1 MSLKVV
7 PMSSQSF
14 IKVVPNLYQSFL
26 KAVSKCPKVVLKLSQ
41 SDPKFVL
48 KLSQCC
54 LETPQSCPKVK
65 SRFCPSSS
73 KWYPIIVH
81 AFPKWYQVVAKLTQV
96 VPKCCPCS
104 SQAVPRGLHLY
115 HHAASACNHPAVA
128 RFLLQYNSDVVG
140 HWYGLK
146 KCWLAQF

>member
-1 MSLKVV
+1 
-7 PMSSQSF
+7 MSSQSF

-26 KAVSKCPKVVLKLSQ
+26 KDVSKCPKVVFKLSQ

-73 KWYPIIVH
+73 KWYPIVVH
-81 AFPKWYQVVAKLTQV
+81 AFPMWYQVVAKLTQV

-115 HHAASACNHPAVA
+115 HHAASACNLPAVA
-128 RFLLQYNSDVVG
+128 RLLLQYESYYDSDVVG
-140 HWYGLK
+140 GHWYDLK

>member
-1 MSLKVV
+1 
-7 PMSSQSF
+7 MSSQSF

-26 KAVSKCPKVVLKLSQ
+26 KDVSKCPKVVFKLSQ

-73 KWYPIIVH
+73 KWYPIVVH

-128 RFLLQYNSDVVG
+128 RFLLQYNSDVVE
-140 HWYGLK
+140 HWYDLK
-146 KCWLAQF
+146 KCCWLNSRAGWL